1 MCKAIAYR
9 HGRMANTKIEGERL
23 DVIIQKMRD
32 RGEAAPIAG
41 AQEFEEFL
49 KPGVDRT
56 APQSRI
62 EAQLVDYLMPII
74 KDGSIFQEGRTI
86 SLLEHLRDYL
96 LPQWNGTPEMAELAS
111 RVIED
116 EIYRYRALR
125 ERRQECVA
133 A

>member
-1 MCKAIAYR
+1 
-9 HGRMANTKIEGERL
+9 MANTKIEGERL